1 MANYNE
7 LIIKVNSFLRRN
19 GVAEIIED
27 LHEIKDI
34 LEHSLENIYRLMGSR
49 KKRETLTRSIVTI
62 TEKYYANI
70 VPYTNEIIKKLE
82 SEMPG
87 EDDYP
92 DIYNEALE
100 KYNDFVSIFIA
111 TKEVNPAVL
120 KIIAL
125 KLIILADKFK
135 NSIIR
140 YISVHNPDYPVL
152 VLHGINSTLIALIGG
167 INLKY
172 DADQLEKLAVSA
184 LLHDIG
190 MFLLPEEL
198 LNKSGKLTDEEF
210 TSIKNHTALAYKLL
224 SKLNFD
230 KDVLDGIVQHHEQ
243 FDGRGYPRKLKGSEI
258 NQFALIISIA
268 DSFDAQISKR
278 TYREAKSSYNAMKE
292 VISNANN
299 KFDSHILKA
308 FLMSLSIYPP
318 GTLVQLNDYSI
329 GLVDSIN
336 NDASLRPVL
345 RIIIDK
351 DGNKVKDRVLLD
363 LKNHQ
368 SLYIALVLNK
378 DDYKRNNK

>member
-7 LIIKVNSFLRRN
+7 LIIKLNSFLRRN
-19 GVAEIIED
+19 GVAEINED

-34 LEHSLENIYRLMGSR
+34 LEHSLENIYRLLGSR
-49 KKRETLTRSIVTI
+49 KKRETLTRSIITI

-82 SEMPG
+82 GEMPG

-100 KYNDFVSIFIA
+100 KYNDFVSVFIA
-111 TKEVNPAVL
+111 TKEVSPHVL
-120 KIIAL
+120 KMIAL
-125 KLIILADKFK
+125 KLIVLADKFK

-172 DADQLEKLAVSA
+172 DTVQLEKLAVSA

-198 LNKSGKLTDEEF
+198 LNKSGKLTDDEF

-351 DGNKVKDRVLLD
+351 DGNKIKDRVLLD

>member
-1 MANYNE
+1 M
-7 LIIKVNSFLRRN
+7 
-19 GVAEIIED
+19 
-27 LHEIKDI
+27 
-34 LEHSLENIYRLMGSR
+34 
-49 KKRETLTRSIVTI
+49 
-62 TEKYYANI
+62 
-70 VPYTNEIIKKLE
+70 
-82 SEMPG
+82 
-87 EDDYP
+87 
-92 DIYNEALE
+92 
-100 KYNDFVSIFIA
+100 
-111 TKEVNPAVL
+111 
-120 KIIAL
+120 
-125 KLIILADKFK
+125 
-135 NSIIR
+135 
-140 YISVHNPDYPVL
+140 
-152 VLHGINSTLIALIGG
+152 LHGINSTLIALIGG

-172 DADQLEKLAVSA
+172 DTVQLEKLAVSA

-198 LNKSGKLTDEEF
+198 LNKSGKLTDDEF

-351 DGNKVKDRVLLD
+351 DGNKIKDRVLLD

>member
-7 LIIKVNSFLRRN
+7 LIIKLNSFLRRN
-19 GVAEIIED
+19 GVAEINED

-34 LEHSLENIYRLMGSR
+34 LEHSLENIYRLLGSR
-49 KKRETLTRSIVTI
+49 KKRETLTRSIITI

-82 SEMPG
+82 GEMPG

-100 KYNDFVSIFIA
+100 KYNDFVSVFIA
-111 TKEVNPAVL
+111 TKEVSPHVL
-120 KIIAL
+120 KMIAL
-125 KLIILADKFK
+125 KLIVLADKFK

-172 DADQLEKLAVSA
+172 DTVQLEKLAVSA

-198 LNKSGKLTDEEF
+198 LNKPGKLTDDEF
-210 TSIKNHTALAYKLL
+210 ISIKNHTALAYKLL

-351 DGNKVKDRVLLD
+351 DGNKIKDRVLLD